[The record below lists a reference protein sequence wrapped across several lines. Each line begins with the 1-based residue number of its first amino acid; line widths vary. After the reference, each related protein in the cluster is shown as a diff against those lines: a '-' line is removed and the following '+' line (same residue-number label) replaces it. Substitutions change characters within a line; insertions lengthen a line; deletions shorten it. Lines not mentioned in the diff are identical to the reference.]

1 MTASA
6 PSLSVTDV
14 EPGLPDPVRD
24 RQTIFR
30 AVLDAMAHPG
40 RIIALPALSPAQLPL
55 IPASTMIC
63 LALVDHETPLWLDES
78 LATPGVTAYL
88 RFHTGAPIA
97 RAASEASFAILDGL
111 ATNLTRF
118 HTGGDAYPE
127 NGATVI
133 IQAPSLT
140 ASGPLTLSG
149 PGIDGETRLGVG
161 GAPASFW
168 KARESVNAGFPR
180 GVDLI
185 LCAGHEIAAL
195 PRTTRVTLGDIE
207 EDR

>member
-1 MTASA
+1 MTASMS
-6 PSLSVTDV
+6 SLSVVDV

-24 RQTIFR
+24 SQTIFR

-40 RIIALPALSPAQLPL
+40 RITALPAPPLAQPPL
-55 IPASTMIC
+55 IPASTMVC
-63 LALVDHETPLWLDES
+63 LALVDHETPLWLDKS
-78 LATPGVTAYL
+78 LATPRITAYL

-97 RAASEASFAILDGL
+97 PAASRASFAILDGP
-111 ATNLTRF
+111 ATDLTRF
-118 HTGGDAYPE
+118 QTGTDAYPE

-133 IQAPSLT
+133 IQVPSLS

-180 GVDLI
+180 GLDLI